1 MNWQIDLAHS
11 DITFSVRHMMISKV
25 RGRFTDFNGTVNF
38 DEETPTNSS
47 VHVEIDA
54 ASIDTQEED
63 RDNHL
68 RSADFLDVENFPK
81 LIFTGTRVEQTGE
94 DTGKLIGDLTIRGVT
109 KEVVLDVEYAGQAK
123 SPWGTYSAGFY
134 GATEINRKDFGLTWN
149 QSLETGG
156 ILVGDKVKIEI
167 DLEIVK
173 QAETEE
179 ETEQEAAI
187 A

>member
-1 MNWQIDLAHS
+1 MNWQIDSAHS

-25 RGRFTDFNGTVNF
+25 RGRFTDFSGTVNF
-38 DEETPTNSS
+38 DEDTPTNTS
-47 VHVEIDA
+47 VHVEINA

-68 RSADFLDVENFPK
+68 RSADFLDVENYPK
-81 LIFTGTRVEQTGE
+81 LIFVGKEVKQTSDNE
-94 DTGKLIGDLTIRGVT
+94 GKLIGDLTIRGVT

-134 GATEINRKDFGLTWN
+134 GSTEINRKDFGLTWN
-149 QSLETGG
+149 QTLETGG
-156 ILVGDKVKIEI
+156 ILVGDKIKIEI

-173 QAETEE
+173 QTQEEAETA
-179 ETEQEAAI
+179 EAA

>member
-1 MNWQIDLAHS
+1 MNWQIDSAHS

-25 RGRFTDFNGTVNF
+25 RGRFTEFGGTVNF

-68 RSADFLDVENFPK
+68 RSGDFLDVENYPK
-81 LIFTGTRVEQTGE
+81 LIFASKRVEQTG
-94 DTGKLIGDLTIRGVT
+94 DNTGKLIGDLTIRDVS

-123 SPWGTYSAGFY
+123 SPWGTTSAGFY
-134 GATEINRKDFGLTWN
+134 GSTEINRKAFGLTWN
-149 QSLETGG
+149 QALETGG
-156 ILVGDKVKIEI
+156 VLVGDKIKIEI

-179 ETEQEAAI
+179 EIEAA
-187 A
+187 AVA

>member
-1 MNWQIDLAHS
+1 MNWQIDSAHS

-25 RGRFTDFNGTVNF
+25 RGRFTDFSGTVNF
-38 DEETPTNSS
+38 DEDTPTNTS
-47 VHVEIDA
+47 VHVEINA

-68 RSADFLDVENFPK
+68 RSADFLDVENYPK
-81 LIFTGTRVEQTGE
+81 LIFVGKDVKQTSDNE
-94 DTGKLIGDLTIRGVT
+94 GKLIGDLTIRGVT

-134 GATEINRKDFGLTWN
+134 GSTEINRKDFGLTWN
-149 QSLETGG
+149 QTLETGG
-156 ILVGDKVKIEI
+156 ILVGDKIKIEI

-173 QAETEE
+173 QTQEEAETA
-179 ETEQEAAI
+179 EAA

>member
-1 MNWQIDLAHS
+1 MNWQIDSAHS

-25 RGRFTDFNGTVNF
+25 RGRFTDFSGTVNF
-38 DEETPTNSS
+38 DEDIPTNTS
-47 VHVEIDA
+47 VHVEINA

-68 RSADFLDVENFPK
+68 RSADFLDVENYPK
-81 LIFTGTRVEQTGE
+81 LIFVGKEVKQTSDNE
-94 DTGKLIGDLTIRGVT
+94 GKLIGDLTIRGVT

-134 GATEINRKDFGLTWN
+134 GSTEINRKDFGLTWN
-149 QSLETGG
+149 QTLETGG
-156 ILVGDKVKIEI
+156 ILVGDKIKIEI

-173 QAETEE
+173 QTQEEAETA
-179 ETEQEAAI
+179 EAA